1 MPADNTPSDPK
12 PRSIFRQEALEQL
25 QSPEQLEQL
34 LQVTNR
40 RSWLTL
46 GVIGIF
52 LVGFLCWSV
61 VGQIPVTVRGQ
72 AIVIHPG
79 QVASIQVAH
88 SGYLETLNLDPGDK
102 ISIGDIIGKIR
113 VAGATSDSQ
122 DVREYPVISRYDGIV
137 LERSVASENFV
148 VAGQVVGYIEKEI
161 EQTELV
167 VVGYFSET
175 DGQQLKKGMSA
186 LISPVT
192 MAPQRD
198 GNLLGVVESVSE
210 YPVSFEAV
218 VSLVGFPELASKLTQ
233 EQPRIQAM
241 LALHADE
248 STPSGYQWTSG
259 KGPNLTLKSGTSAA
273 LSVTTRY
280 IRPISYVVPFFKS
293 RD

>member
-61 VGQIPVTVRGQ
+61 LGQIPVTVRGQ

-113 VAGATSDSQ
+113 VADATSDSQ
-122 DVREYPVISRYDGIV
+122 DVREYPIISRYDGIV
-137 LERSVASENFV
+137 LERSAASENFL
-148 VAGQVVGYIEKEI
+148 VAGQVVGYIQKDI

-167 VVGYFSET
+167 VRGLF
-175 DGQQLKKGMSA
+175 L
-186 LISPVT
+186 
-192 MAPQRD
+192 R
-198 GNLLGVVESVSE
+198 N
-210 YPVSFEAV
+210 
-218 VSLVGFPELASKLTQ
+218 
-233 EQPRIQAM
+233 
-241 LALHADE
+241 
-248 STPSGYQWTSG
+248 
-259 KGPNLTLKSGTSAA
+259 
-273 LSVTTRY
+273 
-280 IRPISYVVPFFKS
+280 
-293 RD
+293 